1 LAAAYQTGR
10 KFTLQADFLRG
21 PARVSR
27 FRILRT
33 NLPKISQWE
42 NICCNE
48 YLAYGILPNVG
59 FHRQFR
65 GSPHRSYRRKIPMG
79 KIPMGKIPMG
89 KIPMGKIPI
98 ASLPEQ
104 NG

>member
-10 KFTLQADFLRG
+10 KFTLQADFIRG
-21 PARVSR
+21 PARVPR

-33 NLPKISQWE
+33 SQPKISQWE

-48 YLAYGILPNVG
+48 YLAPGILLNVG
-59 FHRQFR
+59 FHRQSS
-65 GSPHRSYRRKIPMG
+65 GSPHRSYPRKN
-79 KIPMGKIPMG
+79 PMG

-98 ASLPEQ
+98 ASFPEQ
-104 NG
+104 ND